1 MDDIRQAELKER
13 YIAVQD
19 SFIDKVRKDPNVIA
33 IIISGSLAYDVIWE
47 KSDIDMTMIVR
58 DQPLTTTTYCI
69 VEDGI
74 LINVH
79 LMVRSVFKRGLE
91 RSIGGSFGQSYY
103 AKGKMVY
110 STDDSLI
117 EYFED
122 LKKVGSDDIA
132 LSALHIASQLVF
144 LREKSQKW
152 LTVRK
157 DLLYAQYFLLKA
169 AEAVAHMELCIRGET
184 ISREAIQRAIIV
196 NPDAIFPFYQDAMS
210 HHMSAEEIE
219 RGMERIDKVLEEHL
233 HIYSKPIIE
242 FLSDQ
247 EIKTIT
253 LINKYFHVQSDEL
266 IGVLDYLA
274 EKGVIEKVSQTIRIT
289 PKSKPSV
296 EEIGYLYIP

>member
-1 MDDIRQAELKER
+1 
-13 YIAVQD
+13 
-19 SFIDKVRKDPNVIA
+19 
-33 IIISGSLAYDVIWE
+33 
-47 KSDIDMTMIVR
+47 
-58 DQPLTTTTYCI
+58 
-69 VEDGI
+69 
-74 LINVH
+74 
-79 LMVRSVFKRGLE
+79 
-91 RSIGGSFGQSYY
+91 
-103 AKGKMVY
+103 
-110 STDDSLI
+110 
-117 EYFED
+117 
-122 LKKVGSDDIA
+122 
-132 LSALHIASQLVF
+132 
-144 LREKSQKW
+144 
-152 LTVRK
+152 
-157 DLLYAQYFLLKA
+157 
-169 AEAVAHMELCIRGET
+169 
-184 ISREAIQRAIIV
+184 
-196 NPDAIFPFYQDAMS
+196 MS